1 MYDRKLTTVSA
12 RVRAEDYRRAAG
24 ERVTEAGDLRR
35 VQRYTLGM
43 YVAGVAA
50 RCMLRACHRANA
62 AFDERH
68 DVIESF
74 ARASEARASK
84 AAAAWS
90 AHDSG

>member
-1 MYDRKLTTVSA
+1 MSA
-12 RVRAEDYRRAAG
+12 RVRAEDSRRAAG

-50 RCMLRACHRANA
+50 ECMLRPYHRANA
-62 AFDERH
+62 ALNERH
-68 DVIESF
+68 DVIELSF

-84 AAAAWS
+84 AAAPWS
-90 AHDSG
+90 ARDSG